1 MSNATEQQ
9 KEQEQI
15 REEFKIPEE
24 DIRQENLVIP
34 LCVFAIALLLS
45 LLIYISR

>member
-1 MSNATEQQ
+1 MSNTTEQQ

-15 REEFKIPEE
+15 REELKIPEE
-24 DIRQENLVIP
+24 ETRQENLVIS
-34 LCVFAIALLLS
+34 LCVFAIVLLLS